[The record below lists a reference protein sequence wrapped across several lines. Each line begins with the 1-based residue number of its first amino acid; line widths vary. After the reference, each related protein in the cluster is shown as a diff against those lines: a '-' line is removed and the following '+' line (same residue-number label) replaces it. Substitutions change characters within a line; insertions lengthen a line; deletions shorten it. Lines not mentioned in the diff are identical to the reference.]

1 MSLRKLHER
10 TYCTNQVTMRNFLII
25 IFSACILFSC
35 NNVSSKKTSEKDVN
49 DSLNLVKYAEK
60 FEIYPYSSGYK
71 LVIFDLNPSN
81 TDIFYIFDKDEIIPD
96 EIVDKQII
104 RTPVES
110 VIAFSSTQWSVF
122 QKLGELEKVK
132 GVLES
137 NYSRNEELLRLVSD
151 GTIKDV
157 GTSTS
162 VNTEKVI
169 HLQADLILFT
179 PYSTVDYS
187 HLKELCNS
195 IMVPYPDYLE
205 SHPLGRAEWMKVVG
219 LLCGKE
225 KETTEWFDKVEERY
239 NKLSEICSNEN
250 DKPTV
255 FSDLPFENQW
265 YVPGGDSY
273 IAKIFS
279 DAGGD
284 YIWKDNKSTG
294 SLHID
299 AESVLLKAQKADYW
313 RVINSY
319 DTQFTYDGLAKDN
332 DLYPLFEAF
341 KEKQLLVCNVRE
353 CGYFEQSQYEPDI
366 LLADFI
372 YHFHPELLTD
382 EWENYSPKYFK
393 RLIN

>member
-1 MSLRKLHER
+1 MYER
-10 TYCTNQVTMRNFLII
+10 TYCTNQVTMRSFLILLFSVC
-25 IFSACILFSC
+25 IFFSC
-35 NNVSSKKTSEKDVN
+35 NNASNKKTSDNEVN
-49 DSLNLVKYAEK
+49 DSLNIVRYAEK
-60 FEIYPYSSGYK
+60 FKIYPYFSGYK
-71 LVIFDLNPSN
+71 LVIDDLNPSKTN
-81 TDIFYIFDKDEIIPD
+81 VFYIFNKEEIIPE
-96 EIVDKQII
+96 EIVNEQII
-104 RTPVES
+104 RTPIES
-110 VIAFSSTQWSVF
+110 AIAFSSTQWSVF
-122 QKLGELEKVK
+122 QKLGEMDKVK

-137 NYSRNEELLRLVSD
+137 NYSRNEELLRLVSE
-151 GTIKDV
+151 GNIKDV

-169 HLQADLILFT
+169 HLQADLILYT
-179 PYSTVDYS
+179 PYPTVDYS
-187 HLKELCNS
+187 HLEELCNS
-195 IMVPYPDYLE
+195 TMVPFPDYLE

-225 KETTEWFDKVEERY
+225 KETTEWFDNVEERY
-239 NKLSEICSNEN
+239 NKLSVICSKEN

-299 AESVLLKAQKADYW
+299 AESVLLKAQNADYW

-319 DTQFTYDGLAKDN
+319 DTHFTYESLAKEN
-332 DLYPLFEAF
+332 DLYSLFKAF
-341 KEKQLLVCNVRE
+341 KEKQLLVCDVRE

-372 YHFHPELLTD
+372 YHFHPELLTN
-382 EWENYSPKYFK
+382 EWENYTPKYFK
-393 RLIN
+393 RLIK

>member
-1 MSLRKLHER
+1 MRKIL
-10 TYCTNQVTMRNFLII
+10 
-25 IFSACILFSC
+25 ILFSIIYIFISC
-35 NNVSSKKTSEKDVN
+35 NNVSNKRTGESDVN
-49 DSLNLVKYAEK
+49 DSANLVRYAENFK
-60 FEIYPYSSGYK
+60 IYPCHSGYK
-71 LVIFDLNPSN
+71 LVINDLNPSKTN
-81 TDIFYIFDKDEIIPD
+81 VFYVFNKEDKIPE
-96 EIVDKQII
+96 EIVDEQII

-122 QKLGELEKVK
+122 QKLGEFNKVK

-137 NYSRNEELLRLVSD
+137 NYSRNEELLRLVSE
-151 GTIKDV
+151 GKIKDV

-179 PYSTVDYS
+179 PYPTVDYS

-195 IMVPYPDYLE
+195 MMVPFPDYLE

-225 KETTEWFDKVEERY
+225 KETTEWFDNVEERY
-239 NKLSEICSNEN
+239 NKLSAICLQEN
-250 DKPTV
+250 DRPSV

-284 YIWKDNKSTG
+284 YIWKDNKSKG

-299 AESVLLKAQKADYW
+299 AESVLLKAQNADYW

-319 DTQFTYDGLAKDN
+319 DTPFTYEDLAKEN
-332 DLYPLFEAF
+332 DLYPLFKAF
-341 KEKQLLVCNVRE
+341 KEKQLLVCNVRK

-372 YHFHPELLTD
+372 FHFHPELLTD

-393 RLIN
+393 KLIK